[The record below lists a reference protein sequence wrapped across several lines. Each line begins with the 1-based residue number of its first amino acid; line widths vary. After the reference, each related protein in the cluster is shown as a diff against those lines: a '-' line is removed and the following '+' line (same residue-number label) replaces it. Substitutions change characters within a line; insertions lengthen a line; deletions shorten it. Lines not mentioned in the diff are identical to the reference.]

1 MLKRERLMKSTR
13 RRFLQTAAAGI
24 GLTALSPT
32 LSAASEEKAFGPD
45 EVGMLY
51 DSTLC
56 VGCKACVYACRSENF
71 DADSSSELDAKALSE
86 PRWQDVYELDYRTK
100 NIIKLYQNP
109 DDINEFAFIKRQC
122 NHCQSPGCVSACPV
136 KAMTKNPVT
145 GVVEYDKGKCIGCR
159 YCQMACPFKIPTFEW
174 HMTFPKIS
182 KCELCRQT
190 PAGTPACCR
199 VCPAKAV
206 IYDKRSVLLAE
217 AKRRLEESPEKYINK
232 IYGEHDYGGTNV
244 LYLSHVEFE
253 KLGLPNLP
261 DYSYAS
267 KSENIQHTLYK
278 TFHHVPIAPVVLY
291 ATLAAV
297 AFTHHR
303 RRNKKDGGEK

>member
-1 MLKRERLMKSTR
+1 MKSTR
-13 RRFLQTAAAGI
+13 RRFLQTAVAGI

-32 LSAASEEKAFGPD
+32 LTSASEEKGFGAD

-71 DADSSSELDAKALSE
+71 DADPSSELDEKALSE
-86 PRWQDVYELDYRTK
+86 QRWQDVYELDYRTK

-109 DDINEFAFIKRQC
+109 EDLNDFAFIKRQC
-122 NHCQSPGCVSACPV
+122 NHCNSPGCVSACPV

-145 GVVEYDKGKCIGCR
+145 GVVQYDKGICIGCR
-159 YCQMACPFKIPTFEW
+159 YCQMACPFNVPTFEW
-174 HMTFPKIS
+174 HAAFPKIS

-190 PAGTPACCR
+190 EAGTPACCR

-217 AKRRLEESPEKYINK
+217 AKRRLAENPDKYINK
-232 IYGEHDYGGTNV
+232 IYGEFDYGGTNV
-244 LYLSHVEFE
+244 LYISRVDFE

-261 DYSYAS
+261 NYSYAS
-267 KSENIQHTLYK
+267 RSEKIQHTLYK
-278 TFHHVPIAPVVLY
+278 TFNHVPIAPVALY

-297 AFTHHR
+297 AFIQHKR
-303 RRNKKDGGEK
+303 RSKGDGGEK